1 MTGCRNGGGG
11 GEGVTEHCLQHV
23 TTGGHQD
30 GGLRMSTVIIDFM
43 LRYGGDGEM
52 MDFMNNIPI
61 DVNTKST
68 EEVDGRGGD
77 AHSLQT
83 PEILKN
89 ELVKLLQ
96 LVTNG

>member
-11 GEGVTEHCLQHV
+11 GEGVTGHCLQHV

-30 GGLRMSTVIIDFM
+30 GLRKSTVIIDFM
-43 LRYGGDGEM
+43 LRYGGDEEM

-96 LVTNG
+96 LVING